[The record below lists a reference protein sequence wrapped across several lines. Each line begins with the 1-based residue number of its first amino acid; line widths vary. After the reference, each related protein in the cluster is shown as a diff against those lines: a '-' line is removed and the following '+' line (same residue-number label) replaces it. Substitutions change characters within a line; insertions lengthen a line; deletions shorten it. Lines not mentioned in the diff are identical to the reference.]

1 MWWGPGVLLTAT
13 NSHNTTTLN
22 ISLLSST
29 WSLGGE
35 CREEKFGE
43 LCSLVTCLHLTC
55 SWALSACPASLCLPG
70 AGASSS
76 LCSCSWSSRG
86 RWAWQVSSW
95 GWVWLVPSCSWG
107 WVWPPLSRRS
117 ASPLPR
123 PLGAGLGTVLGGAS
137 LVLGEAW
144 LWKLGGAHQHCSE
157 KVLLLELQTIHRFSQ
172 SLRRPLLGK

>member
-1 MWWGPGVLLTAT
+1 MCCHQQPQQ
-13 NSHNTTTLN
+13 HCTTTLN

-35 CREEKFGE
+35 WREEKFGE
-43 LCSLVTCLHLTC
+43 LRGEKTRSLVTGVHLTC

-86 RWAWQVSSW
+86 RWAWQLS
-95 GWVWLVPSCSWG
+95 SWG